1 VVLGCHIPF
10 LFFSGKEALLII
22 IDEFNR
28 QSISKALGGK
38 LAGLSNTDVQL
49 LSCDFQIEDSD
60 EEIEKN
66 ADTAPS

>member
-1 VVLGCHIPF
+1 MVLGCHIPF

-22 IDEFNR
+22 IDEVNR

-38 LAGLSNTDVQL
+38 LAGLTNTDEQL
-49 LSCDFQIEDSD
+49 VSCDFQIEDSD

>member
-1 VVLGCHIPF
+1 MVLGCHIPF

-22 IDEFNR
+22 IDEVNR

-38 LAGLSNTDVQL
+38 LAGLTNMDEQL
-49 LSCDFQIEDSD
+49 VSCDFQIEDSD

>member
-22 IDEFNR
+22 IDEVNR

-38 LAGLSNTDVQL
+38 LAGLTNTDEQL
-49 LSCDFQIEDSD
+49 VSCDFQIEDSD